1 MQDPWKVQADALGAY
16 IRAQRKPAQLSL
28 RELAAATELSD
39 AYLSQVER
47 GLHQPS
53 VPRSAR
59 SRAASTSPRH
69 ALSEAGL
76 LDEHE
81 EGTSG
86 PASVEPAV
94 RADPALT
101 ATQKEALLSVC
112 RSFMAERD
120 GGGEPTQPGSE

>member
-1 MQDPWKVQADALGAY
+1 MQADALGAY
-16 IRAQRKPAQLSL
+16 IRAQRKLAQLSL

-53 VPRSAR
+53 VRALRSIAR
-59 SRAASTSPRH
+59 GLNLSASTL
-69 ALSEAGL
+69 LSEAGL

-81 EGTSG
+81 HGTSG
-86 PASVEPAV
+86 PTSVEAAV

-101 ATQKEALLSVC
+101 ATQKEALLGVY
-112 RSFMAERD
+112 RSFLAERD
-120 GGGEPTQPGSE
+120 GGGEPTQPGSGLSD